1 MLPRPKY
8 ATTVTRLQFYDQ
20 VLADTRARC
29 RVESAAYVSFT
40 PFTMRGGMW
49 KLTTTPDPT
58 NAGGF
63 APPQMFD
70 APAFAW

>member
-1 MLPRPKY
+1 MIQALVKVQQIDPGFRSENVLTLKTILPRPKY

-29 RVESAAYVSFT
+29 RVESAAYVSFM

-49 KLTTTPDPT
+49 EC
-58 NAGGF
+58 
-63 APPQMFD
+63 
-70 APAFAW
+70 